1 MRFDLPRTGVL
12 AAIGRELGST
22 PVLLLVA
29 PRGGGKSHLL
39 KRLFDETRARGAPSA
54 LVQLEPVSGSPEM
67 LDSEL
72 SRLAG
77 PILGRVA
84 ASGTPAFDS
93 LLRRLKDRRPSA
105 TLFLD
110 DVTEIRTLSYY
121 PGVEEPLDK
130 FLAAVESGG
139 RAVLTSRFS
148 YWMARRFP
156 ELTVRS
162 IPRVSA
168 AELAEAGASE
178 AELIA
183 SASAGITVHAVSL
196 AESLEDGAGSVAI
209 ALAQELSPGGRI
221 EAECRATLSELLHR
235 ARGYGACKTVLHV
248 LSDQEGLKLT
258 EVARRVDRTPGAT
271 RDYLR
276 WLEEVDL
283 IAVREKRFYFVDPV
297 LRVWSRI
304 YARGT
309 PPGADDIRREVEGYL
324 EGLTPLTPLP
334 MNAPE
339 DKVLAFTLPAPRRED
354 FID

>member
-1 MRFDLPRTGVL
+1 MRFELPRTGLLEAV
-12 AAIGRELGST
+12 GRELEST
-22 PVLLLVA
+22 PVLLLAA

-39 KRLFDETRARGAPSA
+39 KRLFDEARSRGTPSA
-54 LVQLEPVSGSPEM
+54 LLQLEPVSGSPEI

-93 LLRRLKDRRPSA
+93 LLRKLSQRRSNA

-110 DVTEIRTLSYY
+110 DVTEIRTLSHY
-121 PGVEEPLDK
+121 PGVEKPLDK

-148 YWMARRFP
+148 YWMARHFP
-156 ELTVRS
+156 ELPVRA
-162 IPRVSA
+162 IPRVSS
-168 AELAEAGASE
+168 AELMEAGASE

-183 SASAGITVHAVSL
+183 SASAGITVHAVCL
-196 AESLEDGAGSVAI
+196 AESLEDGADSI
-209 ALAQELSPGGRI
+209 ESALTRELSPGGRI

-248 LSDQEGLKLT
+248 LSDEEGLKLT
-258 EVARRVDRTPGAT
+258 EVARRVDRTPGST

-283 IAVREKRFYFVDPV
+283 IAVREKRYYFVDPV
-297 LRVWSRI
+297 LRVWTRI

-309 PPGADDIRREVEGYL
+309 PAGDDDIRREVGGYL
-324 EGLTPLTPLP
+324 EGL
-334 MNAPE
+334 APIPPAASE
-339 DKVLAFTLPAPRRED
+339 DREPVFTLPAPRREE

>member
-1 MRFDLPRTGVL
+1 MRFELPRTAL
-12 AAIGRELGST
+12 FEAIGRELEST
-22 PVLLLVA
+22 PVVLLTA
-29 PRGGGKSHLL
+29 PRGGGKSHLVN
-39 KRLFDETRARGAPSA
+39 RLFDKAQTRGTPSA
-54 LVQLEPVSGSPEM
+54 LVQLEPVSGSPEI

-77 PILGRVA
+77 SILGRVA

-93 LLRRLKDRRPSA
+93 LLRRLGQRRRDSI
-105 TLFLD
+105 LFLD

-156 ELTVRS
+156 ELKVRS
-162 IPRVSA
+162 IPGVSS
-168 AELAEAGASE
+168 AELAEVGVPESK
-178 AELIA
+178 LIA
-183 SASAGITVHAVSL
+183 SASAGITVHAVRL
-196 AESLEDGAGSVAI
+196 AESLEDGGGSI
-209 ALAQELSPGGRI
+209 ESALARELSPGGRI

-248 LSDQEGLKLT
+248 LSDEEGLKLS
-258 EVARRVDRTPGAT
+258 EVARRVDRTPGST

-283 IAVREKRFYFVDPV
+283 IAVREKRYYFVDPL
-297 LRVWSRI
+297 LRVWTRI

-309 PPGADDIRREVEGYL
+309 PAGDDDIRREVDGYL
-324 EGLTPLTPLP
+324 EGL
-334 MNAPE
+334 APIPRAAAADAE
-339 DKVLAFTLPAPRRED
+339 PVFTLPAPRRED

>member
-1 MRFDLPRTGVL
+1 MRFELPRTALVE
-12 AAIGRELGST
+12 AIGREIEAT

-39 KRLFDETRARGAPSA
+39 KRLFDVAQARGTPSA
-54 LVQLEPVSGSPEM
+54 LVQLEPVSGSPES

-77 PILGRVA
+77 SILGRVG
-84 ASGTPAFDS
+84 ASGTAAFDS
-93 LLRRLKDRRPSA
+93 LLRRLDQRRPKA

-156 ELTVRS
+156 ELPTRAM
-162 IPRVSA
+162 PRVSS

-178 AELIA
+178 AELVA
-183 SASAGITVHAVSL
+183 SASAGIAVHAIRL
-196 AESLEDGAGSVAI
+196 AESLEDGAGSI
-209 ALAQELSPGGRI
+209 ERALARELSPGGRI

-248 LSDQEGLKLT
+248 LSDEEGLKLT
-258 EVARRVDRTPGAT
+258 EVARRVDRTPGST

-283 IAVREKRFYFVDPV
+283 IAIREKRYYFVDPL
-297 LRVWSRI
+297 LRVWTRI
-304 YARGT
+304 YSRGT
-309 PPGADDIRREVEGYL
+309 PAVDDDIRREIEAYL
-324 EGLTPLTPLP
+324 EGLAPIPLT
-334 MNAPE
+334 ATE
-339 DKVLAFTLPAPRRED
+339 DAEPVFTLPAPQRED

>member
-1 MRFDLPRTGVL
+1 MRFELPRTRVL
-12 AAIGRELGST
+12 EAIGRELEST
-22 PVLLLVA
+22 PVLLLAA

-39 KRLFDETRARGAPSA
+39 KRLFDEGRSRGSSSA
-54 LVQLEPVSGSPEM
+54 LVQLEPVSGSPET

-93 LLRRLKDRRPSA
+93 LLRRLSQRRVDS

-148 YWMARRFP
+148 YWMGKRFP
-156 ELTVRS
+156 ELPLRS
-162 IPRVSA
+162 IPRVSSS
-168 AELAEAGASE
+168 ELAEAGASE
-178 AELIA
+178 TELIA

-196 AESLEDGAGSVAI
+196 AESLEDGADSI
-209 ALAQELSPGGRI
+209 ESALVRELSPGGRI

-235 ARGYGACKTVLHV
+235 ARGYGACKTVLYV
-248 LSDQEGLKLT
+248 LSDEEGLKLT
-258 EVARRVDRTPGAT
+258 EVARRIDRTAGST

-283 IAVREKRFYFVDPV
+283 LVAREKRYHFVDPL
-297 LRVWSRI
+297 LRLWTRI

-309 PPGADDIRREVEGYL
+309 PPSKDDIRREVESYL
-324 EGLTPLTPLP
+324 EGL
-334 MNAPE
+334 APVPAAE
-339 DKVLAFTLPAPRRED
+339 HKERAFTLPARERED

>member
-1 MRFDLPRTGVL
+1 MRFELPRTGL
-12 AAIGRELGST
+12 LEAIGRELEST

-39 KRLFDETRARGAPSA
+39 KRLYDGARARGTSSA
-54 LVQLEPVSGSPEM
+54 LVQLEPVSGSPEI

-77 PILGRVA
+77 SILGRVA

-93 LLRRLKDRRPSA
+93 LLRRLGQRRSNA

-156 ELTVRS
+156 ELKARS
-162 IPRVSA
+162 IPRVSGG
-168 AELAEAGASE
+168 ELAEAGASE
-178 AELIA
+178 PDLIA
-183 SASAGITVHAVSL
+183 SASAGITVHAVRL
-196 AESLEDGAGSVAI
+196 AESLEDGAGSI
-209 ALAQELSPGGRI
+209 ENALARELSPGGRI

-248 LSDQEGLKLT
+248 LSDEEGLKLT
-258 EVARRVDRTPGAT
+258 EVARRVDRTPGST

-283 IAVREKRFYFVDPV
+283 IAVREKRYYFVDPL
-297 LRVWSRI
+297 LRVWTRI

-309 PPGADDIRREVEGYL
+309 PADEDDVRREVEGYL
-324 EGLTPLTPLP
+324 ERLAPTPP
-334 MNAPE
+334 AAE
-339 DKVLAFTLPAPRRED
+339 DREPVFTLPAPTRED

>member
-1 MRFDLPRTGVL
+1 MRLELPRTRVL
-12 AAIGRELGST
+12 EAIGRELEST
-22 PVLLLVA
+22 PLLLLTA

-39 KRLFDETRARGAPSA
+39 KRLFDEARSRGTPSA
-54 LVQLEPVSGSPEM
+54 LVQLEPVSGSPEI

-93 LLRRLKDRRPSA
+93 LLRKLGQRRAHA

-156 ELTVRS
+156 ELPTLS
-162 IPRVSA
+162 IPRVSS

-178 AELIA
+178 AELVA
-183 SASAGITVHAVSL
+183 LASAGITVHALSL
-196 AESLEDGAGSVAI
+196 AESLEDGAGSI
-209 ALAQELSPGGRI
+209 ERALVRELSPGGRI

-235 ARGYGACKTVLHV
+235 ARGYGACKTVLYV
-248 LSDQEGLKLT
+248 LSDEEGLKLT
-258 EVARRVDRTPGAT
+258 EVARRVDRTPGST

-283 IAVREKRFYFVDPV
+283 IESREKRYSFVDPL
-297 LRVWSRI
+297 LRLWTRI

-309 PPGADDIRREVEGYL
+309 PPSENDVRREVEEYL
-324 EGLTPLTPLP
+324 ESLALHPVAEEK
-334 MNAPE
+334 AP
-339 DKVLAFTLPAPRRED
+339 AFTLPARERED

>member
-1 MRFDLPRTGVL
+1 MRLELPRTGVL
-12 AAIGRELGST
+12 EAIGRELEST

-39 KRLFDETRARGAPSA
+39 NRLFEQKKARGTPSA
-54 LVQLEPVSGSPEM
+54 IVQLEPVSGSPEI

-93 LLRRLKDRRPSA
+93 LLRRLAQRRPNA

-130 FLAAVESGG
+130 FIAAVESGG

-156 ELTVRS
+156 GLPIRT
-162 IPRVSA
+162 IPRVSSS
-168 AELAEAGASE
+168 ELAEAGVSD
-178 AELIA
+178 AELTA
-183 SASAGITVHAVSL
+183 SASAGILVHAISI
-196 AESLEDGAGSVAI
+196 AESLEEGAGSVES
-209 ALAQELSPGGRI
+209 ALARELSPGGRI

-248 LSDQEGLKLT
+248 LSDEEGLRLS
-258 EVARRVDRTPGAT
+258 EVARRVDRTPGST

-283 IAVREKRFYFVDPV
+283 IAIREKRYYFVDPV
-297 LRVWSRI
+297 LRVWTRI

-309 PPGADDIRREVEGYL
+309 PPGKDDIRREVQDYL
-324 EGLTPLTPLP
+324 EGITSLP
-334 MNAPE
+334 VAAENLEP
-339 DKVLAFTLPAPRRED
+339 VFTLPSPPRED

>member
-1 MRFDLPRTGVL
+1 MRFDLPRSRVL
-12 AAIGRELGST
+12 DAIGRELEST
-22 PVLLLVA
+22 PVLLLTA

-39 KRLFDETRARGAPSA
+39 KRLFDEGRSRGASSA
-54 LVQLEPVSGSPEM
+54 LVQLEPVSGSPET

-72 SRLAG
+72 ARLAG

-93 LLRRLKDRRPSA
+93 LLRRLSQRRVDS

-148 YWMARRFP
+148 YWMGKRFP
-156 ELTVRS
+156 ELPLRS
-162 IPRVSA
+162 IPRVSS

-196 AESLEDGAGSVAI
+196 AESLEAGADSI
-209 ALAQELSPGGRI
+209 ESALARELSPGGRI

-235 ARGYGACKTVLHV
+235 ARGYGACKTVLYV
-248 LSDQEGLKLT
+248 LSDEEGLKLT
-258 EVARRVDRTPGAT
+258 EVARRIDRTAGST

-283 IAVREKRFYFVDPV
+283 IVARDRRFYFMDPV
-297 LRVWSRI
+297 LRVWTRI
-304 YARGT
+304 FSRGT
-309 PPGADDIRREVEGYL
+309 PASEDDIRREVEAYL
-324 EGLTPLTPLP
+324 QGLTPLP
-334 MNAPE
+334 MAVAE
-339 DKVLAFTLPAPRRED
+339 DQEPVFTLPARERED

>member
-1 MRFDLPRTGVL
+1 MRFELRRTPVL
-12 AAIGRELGST
+12 EAVGRALEST
-22 PVLLLVA
+22 PVLLLSA

-39 KRLFDETRARGAPSA
+39 KRLFDESLSRGTSSA
-54 LVQLEPVSGSPEM
+54 IVQLEPVSGSPEI

-77 PILGRVA
+77 SILGRVA

-93 LLRRLKDRRPSA
+93 ILRRLSHRRADS

-130 FLAAVESGG
+130 FLAAVESRG

-148 YWMARRFP
+148 YWMAKRFP
-156 ELTVRS
+156 ELPLRS
-162 IPRVSA
+162 IPRVSSS
-168 AELAEAGASE
+168 ELAAAGASE
-178 AELIA
+178 ADLIA
-183 SASAGITVHAVSL
+183 SASAGITVHAVCL
-196 AESLEDGAGSVAI
+196 AESLEDGAASI
-209 ALAQELSPGGRI
+209 ESALARELSPGGRI

-235 ARGYGACKTVLHV
+235 ARGYGACKTVLNV
-248 LSDQEGLKLT
+248 LSDEEGLKLT
-258 EVARRVDRTPGAT
+258 EVARRVDRTAGST

-283 IAVREKRFYFVDPV
+283 IVVRDRRFYFVDPV
-297 LRVWSRI
+297 LRVWTRI
-304 YARGT
+304 YSRGT
-309 PPGADDIRREVEGYL
+309 LPSEDDIRREVFEYL
-324 EGLTPLTPLP
+324 ERL
-334 MNAPE
+334 APHPVAE
-339 DKVLAFTLPAPRRED
+339 EQEPPFTLPARERED

>member
-1 MRFDLPRTGVL
+1 MRFELPRTGVL
-12 AAIGRELGST
+12 EAIGSELKST
-22 PVLLLVA
+22 PVLLLTA
-29 PRGGGKSHLL
+29 PRGGGKSYLL
-39 KRLFDETRARGAPSA
+39 KQLFDEIRARGTPSA
-54 LVQLEPVSGSPEM
+54 LVQLEPVSGSPEI

-77 PILGRVA
+77 SILGRVA

-93 LLRRLKDRRPSA
+93 LLRRLGQRRPDT

-130 FLAAVESGG
+130 FLAAVEGGG

-156 ELTVRS
+156 ELKVRS
-162 IPRVSA
+162 IPRVSSS
-168 AELAEAGASE
+168 ELAEAGASE
-178 AELIA
+178 AGLIA

-196 AESLEDGAGSVAI
+196 AESLEDGAGPIES
-209 ALAQELSPGGRI
+209 ALARELSPGGRI

-248 LSDQEGLKLT
+248 LSDEEGLKLT
-258 EVARRVDRTPGAT
+258 EVARRVDRTPGST

-283 IAVREKRFYFVDPV
+283 IVVREKRYYFVDPV
-297 LRVWSRI
+297 LRVWTRI

-309 PPGADDIRREVEGYL
+309 PAGGDDIRREVEGYL
-324 EGLTPLTPLP
+324 EGLTALP
-334 MNAPE
+334 MAAAE
-339 DKVLAFTLPAPRRED
+339 DAKPVFTLPAPRRED